1 MERHAPDAEVALAID
16 RVLAAEREA
25 AAAIGAA
32 RREAESLIE
41 AARSERR
48 RLLERARL
56 RAARIHVATRQRTD
70 RSLARLEASHAP
82 PLRDLESLQGR
93 AQLAVER
100 LARRLVSADRG
111 SVT

>member
-1 MERHAPDAEVALAID
+1 MERRAPDAEVALAID

-41 AARSERR
+41 AARGERR

-56 RAARIHVATRQRTD
+56 RAARLHVATRQRAD
-70 RSLARLEASHAP
+70 RSLARLDASQAAP
-82 PLRDLESLQGR
+82 CRDLDALEGHAHR
-93 AQLAVER
+93 AVER

-111 SVT
+111 PVT